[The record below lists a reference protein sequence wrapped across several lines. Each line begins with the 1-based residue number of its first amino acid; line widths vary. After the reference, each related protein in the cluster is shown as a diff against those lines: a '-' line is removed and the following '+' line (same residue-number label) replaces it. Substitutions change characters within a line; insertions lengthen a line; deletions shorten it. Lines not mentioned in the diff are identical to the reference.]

1 LFGAYLSQNPGQ
13 FACSFFATDIVVNK
27 NQVLQTFLARH
38 RLPPQFLHL
47 VDAWYAPLAEQLALH
62 HAMAG
67 RPLLVGINGS
77 QGSGKSTLASLLAL
91 LLTQFYQ
98 LRIVQLSIDDFYLTR
113 ESRRL
118 LAENIHPLLATRG
131 VPGTHD
137 LPLMR
142 ETLEQLFRKSG
153 EIPIPRFNKAVDDR
167 HPVDQWECASA
178 PLDLVIIEGW
188 CLGTPAQSEAALQKP
203 VNDLEAREDS
213 DATWRRYVNRQISE
227 YYEPIYQMVDLW
239 IMLQAPSFDCVYR
252 WRLEQEQKLA
262 DKLDQAGNPAARK
275 RVMSAQQIARFI
287 QHYQR
292 LTEHTLEQLPGR
304 VNYLFQLDQERR
316 IINSTEPRKVLL
328 S

>member
-1 LFGAYLSQNPGQ
+1 MVDQ
-13 FACSFFATDIVVNK
+13 DRH
-27 NQVLQTFLARH
+27 LQTFLARH
-38 RLPPQFLHL
+38 RLAPQFLQL
-47 VDAWYAPLAEQLALH
+47 VETWYTPLARQLASH
-62 HAMAG
+62 HAQAG

-77 QGSGKSTLASLLAL
+77 QGSGKSTLASLLKL
-91 LLTQFYQ
+91 LLTHNHQ
-98 LRIVQLSIDDFYLTR
+98 LRVVQLSIDDFYLTR

-118 LAENIHPLLATRG
+118 LAETTHPLLETRG

-142 ETLEQLFRKSG
+142 ETLERLLLTTG
-153 EIPIPRFNKAVDDR
+153 EVPIPRFNKAVDDR
-167 HPVDQWECASA
+167 HPADRWERAHA

-213 DATWRRYVNRQISE
+213 DKTWRHYVNQQISE
-227 YYEPIYQMVDLW
+227 HYEPVYENIDLW
-239 IMLQAPSFDCVYR
+239 IMLQAPSFDCIYQ

-262 DKLDQAGNPAARK
+262 DDLSQAKGQVAGDRL
-275 RVMSAQQIARFI
+275 MSARQIARFI

-292 LTEHTLEQLPGR
+292 LTEHTLEQLPGK
-304 VNYLFQLDQERR
+304 VHYLFRLDRERR
-316 IINSTEPRKVLL
+316 IIASAKPRKVLL